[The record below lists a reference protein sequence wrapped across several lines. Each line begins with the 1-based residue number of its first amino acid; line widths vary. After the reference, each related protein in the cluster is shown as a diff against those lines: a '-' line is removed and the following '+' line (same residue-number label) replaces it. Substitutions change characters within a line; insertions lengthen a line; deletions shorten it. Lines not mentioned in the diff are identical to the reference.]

1 MNNFI
6 SRRKKSTIKA
16 KKNKMSKQSNPYPI
30 TTNVTIDYLKEQVS
44 MRLSIIQEQICFSA
58 ILL

>member
-1 MNNFI
+1 
-6 SRRKKSTIKA
+6 
-16 KKNKMSKQSNPYPI
+16 MSKQSNPYPI